1 MSVPVY
7 KPLIE
12 QSDCDVVSAMVAE
25 AWLGHGKYVKLFED
39 KISSFLE
46 NSQRKVVAVST
57 GTSAAHLSLLTAGVK
72 PGDEVILSSLNFVGV
87 AQAISSTGANP
98 VFCDVSNE
106 NLTLDI
112 GKVETLIN
120 SKTAAIITLDFG
132 SNQCDLDQ
140 FIELGKKHNV
150 RIIHDAAHSFG
161 WKNKGRIT
169 GSFGDICF
177 FSFDPVKNFTA
188 IDAGVIVINNE
199 NEEKWII
206 EARTVGQSLDMGTY
220 GKNVKMEFK
229 QVKHIGYRYH
239 LSNVHAVL
247 GMNQLD
253 KYERIS
259 TSRRKTCEKYNQAFS
274 VLEHVQPIGKNYD
287 DVTPFIYVVRIKNG
301 QRESLREFLSGNGV
315 ETHVHWAPI
324 HWYDMYQPEKTSSD
338 MTVTN
343 TVGLEI
349 LTLPLHSCM
358 AESDEDYVIEKIKEF
373 YS

>member
-1 MSVPVY
+1 MNVPVY

-12 QSDCDVVSAMVAE
+12 SSDLEAVKSITSE
-25 AWLGHGKYVKLFED
+25 AWLGHGKYVKDFEN
-39 KISSFLE
+39 KIQQMLG
-46 NSQRKVVAVST
+46 NKDRKVIAVST
-57 GTSAAHLSLLTAGVK
+57 GTSALHLALLAIGIK
-72 PGDEVILSSLNFVGV
+72 PGNEVILSSLNFVGV
-87 AQAISSTGANP
+87 AQAISATGAKP
-98 VFCDVSNE
+98 VFCDVDNDS
-106 NLTLDI
+106 LTIDI
-112 GKVETLIN
+112 DKVEELIN
-120 SKTAAIITLDFG
+120 PTTAAIITLDYG
-132 SNQCDLDQ
+132 SNQCNLDQ
-140 FIELGKKHNV
+140 FVDLCKKYNI
-150 RIIHDAAHSFG
+150 RLIHDAAHSFG
-161 WKNKGRIT
+161 WKNKDRMT

-188 IDAGVIVINNE
+188 IDAGVITLNDPD
-199 NEEKWII
+199 EEKWII
-206 EARTVGQSLDMGTY
+206 EARTVGQSMDMSTY

-229 QVKHIGYRYH
+229 QVEHIGYRYH

-287 DVTPFIYVVRIKNG
+287 DVIPFIYVVRIKDG
-301 QRESLREFLSGNGV
+301 QREPLREFLSGNGV

-358 AESDEDYVIEKIKEF
+358 TKSDEDYVIEKIKEF
-373 YS
+373 FS